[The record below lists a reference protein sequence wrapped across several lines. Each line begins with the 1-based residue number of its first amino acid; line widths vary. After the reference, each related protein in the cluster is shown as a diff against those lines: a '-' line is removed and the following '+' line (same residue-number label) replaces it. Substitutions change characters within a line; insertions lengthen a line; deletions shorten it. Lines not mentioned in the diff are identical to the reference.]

1 MLQIIEISKLTYNLQ
16 LASGKSQ
23 ALLRMVSTLSSLQA
37 NRKQGHDDVLEIYRP
52 HNLNVRK

>member
-16 LASGKSQ
+16 LVSGKSE
-23 ALLRMVSTLSSLQA
+23 ALLRMVSTLSSLQE
-37 NRKQGHDDVLEIYRP
+37 NRKHGHDHVLEIYCP